1 MRLNHEARPAADPG
15 AAAGPAGE
23 AAGEP
28 VAFVLELPSDL
39 DVIEG
44 AVAYL
49 VDRCRGARFDGSRL
63 TLNFRVG
70 MCEAL
75 ANAVI
80 YGNRRDPGKCVRV
93 EVELS
98 SSRVAVCVRDQ
109 GEGFEPGEV
118 PDPTLPENLER
129 SGGRGI
135 FLLHKLMDEV
145 RYNERGNE
153 VRFVL
158 HCGEPLRRASGE

>member
-1 MRLNHEARPAADPG
+1 MRHEPRPPARPNG
-15 AAAGPAGE
+15 RGGGGT
-23 AAGEP
+23 GEP

-39 DVIEG
+39 RVIEG
-44 AVAYL
+44 TVAYL
-49 VDRCRGARFDGSRL
+49 VERCRGVDFEGSRL

-98 SSRVAVCVRDQ
+98 SERLAVAVRDQ
-109 GEGFEPGEV
+109 GEGFDPGEV
-118 PDPTLPENLER
+118 PDPTHPDNLER
-129 SGGRGI
+129 PGGRGI
-135 FLLHKLMDEV
+135 FLLHNLMDEV
-145 RYNERGNE
+145 EYNDRGNE

-158 HCGEPLRRASGE
+158 HRSTPQLRRASGE

>member
-1 MRLNHEARPAADPG
+1 MRSRRESRPAVRPNG
-15 AAAGPAGE
+15 RAAGKTGE
-23 AAGEP
+23 TL
-28 VAFVLELPSDL
+28 AFVLELPSDL
-39 DVIEG
+39 DMIEG

-49 VDRCRGARFDGSRL
+49 VDRCRGVDFDGTRL

-80 YGNRRDPGKCVRV
+80 YGNRQDPGKSVRV

-98 SSRVAVCVRDQ
+98 AERIVAAVRD
-109 GEGFEPGEV
+109 EGTGFDPGEV
-118 PDPTLPENLER
+118 PDPTLDENLER

-135 FLLHKLMDEV
+135 FLLHRLMDQVE
-145 RYNERGNE
+145 YNERGNE

-158 HCGEPLRRASGE
+158 NRSNPSLRRASGE

>member
-1 MRLNHEARPAADPG
+1 MRLRHEAHPPARPPG
-15 AAAGPAGE
+15 RAGAEDG
-23 AAGEP
+23 AP

-39 DVIEG
+39 RVIEG
-44 AVAYL
+44 VVSYL
-49 VDRCRGARFDGSRL
+49 VERCRGVDFDGSKL

-75 ANAVI
+75 ANAVT
-80 YGNRRDPGKCVRV
+80 YGNRQDPGKCVRV

-98 SSRVAVCVRDQ
+98 SERIVVAVRDQ
-109 GEGFEPGEV
+109 GDGFDPGEV
-118 PDPTLPENLER
+118 PDPTLDENLER

-135 FLLHKLMDEV
+135 FLLHNLMDEV
-145 RYNERGNE
+145 EYNERGNE

-158 HCGEPLRRASGE
+158 HRSTPPLRRASGE